1 MCLHIQLFSVFSL
14 YDITINRY
22 DRRGDIVR
30 YIRESKN
37 KHRLDLLPKEEITSA
52 DEIRMKDNKIYMA

>member
-37 KHRLDLLPKEEITSA
+37 KHRLDLLPKKEIL
-52 DEIRMKDNKIYMA
+52 EQKIQV